1 MMFQT
6 VLIANRGEIAVRI
19 ITTLRRL
26 GIRSVAVYS
35 DADAQAPHVRA
46 ADKAV
51 RLGPA
56 RASESY
62 LNIGRVIDAARRSG
76 ADAVHPGYGF
86 LSENSRFACACEAA
100 GLTYIGPDP
109 QATEIMGDKIRA
121 KHRVEADG
129 VAGIPGRA
137 APGMSDEQLVE
148 AANEIGYPVL
158 VKPSAGGGGKGMIDV
173 RRPEDMPEAL
183 SAARRVASAAF
194 GDDTLFIERLITSP
208 RHIEVQVLADT
219 FGTVL
224 HLGERECSLQRR
236 HQKVIE
242 EAPSSLLDP
251 ATRER
256 IGRAACD
263 VARSVDY
270 TGAGTVEFLVSAD
283 APDEFFFMEMNTR
296 LQVEHPVTEAV
307 TGVDLVEQQ
316 LRIAAGEPLMI
327 AQEDISLTGHA
338 VEARLYAEDSN
349 FLPQAGTVEYAAF
362 PPDVRV
368 DSGIEQGTVVGSDY
382 DPMLA
387 KIIAYDDTR
396 ERAFERLGR
405 ALEET
410 VIFGVTT
417 NTSFLHA
424 LVTDAEV
431 RAGTMTTTTI
441 DSRVVEGE
449 GDAVTDRIWS
459 AVALAAHEAR
469 WRDSGTN
476 PWAAPSG
483 WRLGADAR
491 AIDTRMRHGGDER
504 TVAVSGH
511 PQNARIDGRAA
522 SIHGVGLERQIG
534 IDGERSNVKVMRVGE
549 SIWIHD
555 GTAAREFSVVDRDS
569 ARAARTDSSLA
580 DPELRS
586 PMPGTIVAVRV
597 ADGDTVAAGDTVL
610 VIEAMKMEHRII
622 APLAGTVTLAAS
634 RNQTVAKDAIVAT
647 IVALDSEDSAEES
660 HKDAQQERGNA

>member
-19 ITTLRRL
+19 IRTLRRL

-35 DADAQAPHVRA
+35 DADATAAHVRA
-46 ADKAV
+46 ADSSV

-62 LNIGRVIDAARRSG
+62 LNIDRVIDAARRSG

-86 LSENSRFACACEAA
+86 LSENSRFAAACAAA
-100 GLTYIGPDP
+100 GLTYIGPEP
-109 QATEIMGDKIRA
+109 HATEIMGDKIRA
-121 KHRVEADG
+121 KQRVEADG
-129 VAGIPGRA
+129 VRGIPGRA
-137 APGMSDEQLVE
+137 VPGMTDDQLVE
-148 AANEIGYPVL
+148 AANTIGYPVL

-173 RRPEDMPEAL
+173 HRPEDMPEAL

-194 GDDTLFIERLITSP
+194 GDDTLFVERLITSP

-219 FGTVL
+219 LGTVL
-224 HLGERECSLQRR
+224 HVGERECSLQRR

-242 EAPSSLLDP
+242 EAPSSLLDE

-307 TGVDLVEQQ
+307 TGIDLVEQQ
-316 LRIAAGEPLMI
+316 LHIAAGEPLAL
-327 AQEDISLTGHA
+327 AQDDISLTGHA

-349 FLPQAGTVEYAAF
+349 FLPQAGTVAHVAF
-362 PPDVRV
+362 PRDVRV
-368 DSGIEQGTVVGSDY
+368 DSGIERGTVVGSDY

-396 ERAFERLGR
+396 ERALERLGR
-405 ALEET
+405 ALEKT
-410 VIFGVTT
+410 VVFGVTT
-417 NTSFLHA
+417 NTSFLHS
-424 LVTDAEV
+424 LVTDADV
-431 RAGTMTTTTI
+431 RAGKMDTTTI
-441 DSRVVEGE
+441 DSRMPDGE
-449 GDAVTDRIWS
+449 ADSVNGRVWA
-459 AVALAAHEAR
+459 AVALAVHQSR
-469 WRDSGTN
+469 WRGAGAD
-476 PWAAPSG
+476 PWATPSG
-483 WRLGADAR
+483 WRLGAPAR
-491 AIDTRMRHGGDER
+491 AIDTRMRCGGDER
-504 TVAVSGH
+504 TMTVSG
-511 PQNARIDGRAA
+511 PPEAARVDERAA
-522 SIHGVGLERQIG
+522 SIHGDGLERQVE
-534 IDGERSNVKVMRVGE
+534 IDGEISTVAVMQIGE

-555 GTAAREFSVVDRDS
+555 GHEAREFILVDRDS
-569 ARAARTDSSLA
+569 ARAARADSTRVE
-580 DPELRS
+580 PELRS
-586 PMPGTIVAVRV
+586 PMPGTIVAVSV

-610 VIEAMKMEHRII
+610 VIEAMKMEHRIV
-622 APLAGTVTLAAS
+622 APIAGTVTRAAS
-634 RNQTVAKDAIVAT
+634 LNQTVAKDAIVAT
-647 IVALDSEDSAEES
+647 IIAPDNAGNADES
-660 HKDAQQERGNA
+660 HKDAHNEGDNA